1 IQRNTTPMYR
11 APEMVDLYS
20 NHPVTEKADIW
31 ALGCIL
37 FYLCFM
43 EHPFEDSAKLRIINA
58 KYTIPEM
65 DRTYNEFHPLIV
77 AKSGIIFQDGRVS
90 SGVMVAAFFVFCKLF
105 KNPNVAAD
113 MFSIRRCGIGHK
125 VSLTPSQERYLLYIT
140 QLINNPSIRP
150 QMSALYIKSVTMN
163 PVPAFNRSRNGC
175 RPFIEVYQGEKRTLT
190 TVQEIEKMREFTLS
204 DGKVTFPVNLTLIG
218 DVTIIVYHG
227 RSTLGGK
234 VQGKMA
240 SIRVFQV
247 QFHTGFINPNATKLK
262 YSRAELDV
270 SKESETKFPN
280 RFCVTLDVSIDTDRV
295 SSTTHTWD
303 TLNPERLGP
312 NVCFSSKEEFLEC
325 QEEFVNAD
333 DRESSM
339 TFHAV
344 HENRPSSPEVDT
356 SPDRPTSVPR
366 VDSSA
371 SEESRDEHSD
381 DEFAKEFFNLRSSK
395 GSTEVAQEALE
406 GDYFTSKET
415 NG

>member
-1 IQRNTTPMYR
+1 
-11 APEMVDLYS
+11 
-20 NHPVTEKADIW
+20 
-31 ALGCIL
+31 
-37 FYLCFM
+37 
-43 EHPFEDSAKLRIINA
+43 
-58 KYTIPEM
+58 
-65 DRTYNEFHPLIV
+65 
-77 AKSGIIFQDGRVS
+77 DGRVS

-163 PVPAFNRSRNGC
+163 PVPAFNRS
-175 RPFIEVYQGEKRTLT
+175 
-190 TVQEIEKMREFTLS
+190 REFTLS

-325 QEEFVNAD
+325 QEEF
-333 DRESSM
+333 
-339 TFHAV
+339 
-344 HENRPSSPEVDT
+344 
-356 SPDRPTSVPR
+356 
-366 VDSSA
+366 
-371 SEESRDEHSD
+371 
-381 DEFAKEFFNLRSSK
+381 
-395 GSTEVAQEALE
+395 G
-406 GDYFTSKET
+406 G
-415 NG
+415 